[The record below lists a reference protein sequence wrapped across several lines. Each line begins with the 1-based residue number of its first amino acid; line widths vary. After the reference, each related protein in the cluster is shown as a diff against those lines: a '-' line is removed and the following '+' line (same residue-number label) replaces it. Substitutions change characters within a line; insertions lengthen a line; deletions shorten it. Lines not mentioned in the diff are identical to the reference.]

1 MHKTHHIFSPT
12 IDIKYYNAMID
23 EQNFF
28 GQPVKNDMRTY
39 DNIRKITTSQ
49 DYPYFKE
56 HYKLIAIDLRK
67 QQAGNTIMF
76 FIIEKAKVTNLD
88 FSQGTVRALS
98 VYFALI

>member
-39 DNIRKITTSQ
+39 DNIRKLQLVKIILILKNITS
-49 DYPYFKE
+49 
-56 HYKLIAIDLRK
+56 
-67 QQAGNTIMF
+67 
-76 FIIEKAKVTNLD
+76 
-88 FSQGTVRALS
+88 
-98 VYFALI
+98 